1 MKGTGLFK
9 LFYVAPGMLLKIVAR
24 LNLSNCSLIVILVR
38 EFSYS
43 GDFITLRLLLLLCG
57 LRNLNYLVG
66 VLDRCG

>member
-1 MKGTGLFK
+1 
-9 LFYVAPGMLLKIVAR
+9 MLLKIVAR
-24 LNLSNCSLIVILVR
+24 LNLSNYSLIVILVR